1 MRQHTQKILQD
12 LFYELLLFLITVF
25 IVALS
30 WKNNILCLV
39 LLLVLWAIQ
48 VFFWPKKNDLSYFL
62 IAFILG
68 PIAEIIAIKFGAWQ
82 YSNTNFLGIPIWLP
96 VLWGC
101 LAVLF
106 NRLTMI
112 FKQE

>member
-1 MRQHTQKILQD
+1 MRQHTQKVLQD
-12 LFYELLLFLITVF
+12 LFYEILLFLITIF

-30 WKNNILCLV
+30 WKNNILTFV
-39 LLLVLWAIQ
+39 LLLILWAIP
-48 VFFWPKKNDLSYFL
+48 VCGWPKKGDLSYFL

-68 PIAEIIAIKFGAWQ
+68 PIGEIVAIKFGALQ
-82 YSNTNFLGIPIWLP
+82 YSNPNFLGIPIWLP

-101 LAVLF
+101 LAILF
-106 NRLTMI
+106 NRLISI